1 MESIKYLDIHY
12 QLHLDFQIKNYTLIQ
27 HMNILKRG
35 IAASL
40 VLFYFNANAQADTS
54 KRHQEPAIS
63 AGGITEAVFPGGKG
77 AWYRFLSNNIN
88 SYIAADKGA
97 KPGSYTVKI
106 EFWID
111 TTGRVTGIKA
121 LTNFGFGMEEEL
133 IRVISKSVLWT
144 PAKQGDSLVRER
156 KLQTITFNAGK

>member
-1 MESIKYLDIHY
+1 MVSKMARIADDEAAWLTRHY
-12 QLHLDFQIKNYTLIQ
+12 
-27 HMNILKRG
+27 
-35 IAASL
+35 
-40 VLFYFNANAQADTS
+40 
-54 KRHQEPAIS
+54 
-63 AGGITEAVFPGGKG
+63 PGLTAYQTATVTIVEG
-77 AWYRFLSNNIN
+77 RLSFTAEHG
-88 SYIAADKGA
+88 SEELSD
-97 KPGSYTVKI
+97 SYTVKI